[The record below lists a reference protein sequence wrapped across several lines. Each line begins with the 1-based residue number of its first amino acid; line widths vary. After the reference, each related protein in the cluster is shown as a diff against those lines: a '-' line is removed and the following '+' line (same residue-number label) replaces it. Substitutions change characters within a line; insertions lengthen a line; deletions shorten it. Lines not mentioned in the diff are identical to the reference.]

1 MALFV
6 TNYFQGVGMCAEGV
20 RRGKN
25 GIGDSTEKQLHEEKK
40 GINN

>member
-1 MALFV
+1 MVLFV
-6 TNYFQGVGMCAEGV
+6 THCFQAVGMCAEGV

-25 GIGDSTEKQLHEEKK
+25 GIGDSIEKQVHEEKK